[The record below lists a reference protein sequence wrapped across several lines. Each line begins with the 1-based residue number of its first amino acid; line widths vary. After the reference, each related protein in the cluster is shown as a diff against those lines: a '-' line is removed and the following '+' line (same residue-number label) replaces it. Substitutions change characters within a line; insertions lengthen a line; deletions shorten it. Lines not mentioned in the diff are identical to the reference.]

1 MWSAEYN
8 KHKIVPAF
16 QPHDMTTLTQ
26 AASSVGGKALNTH
39 GIGG

>member
-1 MWSAEYN
+1 MI

-16 QPHDMTTLTQ
+16 QPHGMTTLTQ
-26 AASSVGGKALNTH
+26 VASFVGEKALNTH